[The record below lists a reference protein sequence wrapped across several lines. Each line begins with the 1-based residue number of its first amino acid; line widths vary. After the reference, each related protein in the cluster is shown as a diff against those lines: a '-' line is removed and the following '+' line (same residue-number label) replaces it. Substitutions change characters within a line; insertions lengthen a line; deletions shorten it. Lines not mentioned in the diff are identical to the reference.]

1 MTFAKHILLISMF
14 SVASAAQAVSLL
26 SDDINEQ
33 TVYAGADNNEQ
44 LQLTA
49 VQAQL
54 AAIQT
59 PEGNQ
64 LATTMTVSTTLE
76 AGVYHAAGLTTT
88 AGITLTFD
96 GKGQDGLWLINVDS
110 HINFGAN
117 LTMELIDVTDTSTII
132 FNAVD
137 YTVVGANSKLVGA
150 FFAGDY
156 VVTGATVA
164 LQGVGGACGGI
175 FTTTGTIT
183 LGTDNDIGGSGCS
196 VGAVNNLS
204 FDGIGQP
211 VLSSSVVPV
220 PATAWLFGSALIGLA
235 GVARRKK

>member
-1 MTFAKHILLISMF
+1 
-14 SVASAAQAVSLL
+14 
-26 SDDINEQ
+26 
-33 TVYAGADNNEQ
+33 
-44 LQLTA
+44 
-49 VQAQL
+49 
-54 AAIQT
+54 
-59 PEGNQ
+59 
-64 LATTMTVSTTLE
+64 
-76 AGVYHAAGLTTT
+76 
-88 AGITLTFD
+88 
-96 GKGQDGLWLINVDS
+96 
-110 HINFGAN
+110 
-117 LTMELIDVTDTSTII
+117 
-132 FNAVD
+132 VD

-196 VGAVNNLS
+196 AGAVNNLS